1 MSQIRTARLVLRKPR
16 EDDLQPL
23 HAIMSD
29 AQAMRYWSTPPHR
42 DIETTRDWLAG
53 MIALP
58 AELGEDYIVER
69 EGRLIG
75 KLGLWRTPEIG
86 FLLDRAVWGLG
97 YGAEALRA
105 FAVHVFAERTDH
117 LTADVDPANAA
128 SLALLTKV
136 GFRETGRAA
145 RTWQVGDHWV
155 DSVYLRLDRA
165 DFENLVL
172 RQAQDE
178 VF

>member
-1 MSQIRTARLVLRKPR
+1 MTPIRTARLILRKAR
-16 EDDLQPL
+16 EDDLEPL

-29 AQAMRYWSTPPHR
+29 ARAMRYWSTPPHA
-42 DIETTRDWLAG
+42 DVETTRDWLAG

-75 KLGLWRTPEIG
+75 KMGLWRTPEIG
-86 FLLDRAVWGLG
+86 FLLDRAVWGQG

-105 FAVHVFAERTDH
+105 FAAHALATRTDH

-128 SLALLTKV
+128 SLALLARV
-136 GFRETGRAA
+136 GFRQTGRAS
-145 RTWQVGDHWV
+145 RTWKVGDQWV

-165 DFENLVL
+165 DFERLEAARRRDL
-172 RQAQDE
+172 D
-178 VF
+178 